1 MAYADRTDLVRLGLR
16 AEALTGYPTASQDA
30 ALEAASDV
38 ADSYLR
44 ARYDLPLTSWGDDLR
59 RAVAAIAA
67 LDIMTTR
74 GFNPSAGSDDILMR
88 RQEQAIGWLKDVAAN
103 RATVSGGNTTPTTST
118 RARAAGPSAATVASR
133 DRRGW

>member
-16 AEALTGYPTASQDA
+16 AEALTGVTTDAQDA

-44 ARYDLPLTSWGDDLR
+44 ARYELPLTAWGDDLR

-67 LDIMTTR
+67 LDVMTAR
-74 GFNPSAGSDDILMR
+74 GFSPAAGADDLLMR
-88 RQEQAIGWLKDVAAN
+88 RQEQALTWLKDVAAN

-118 RARAAGPSAATVASR
+118 RARATGPTVASR
-133 DRRGW
+133 GQRGW